1 MFILPKEN
9 YGLMQSQNFNDI
21 FHRKEKNNTKFHM
34 EPQRPQI
41 AETILRK
48 KNKAIGIACPNFS
61 SSSFSLFF
69 RDRERGGN
77 IDWLFHL
84 FMHSLVFLYALTRN

>member
-34 EPQRPQI
+34 ELPKTPNSRNN
-41 AETILRK
+41 TK
-48 KNKAIGIACPNFS
+48 KEKQS
-61 SSSFSLFF
+61 YRHHMS
-69 RDRERGGN
+69 
-77 IDWLFHL
+77 
-84 FMHSLVFLYALTRN
+84 